1 MLIHNHLPYVMVLL
15 TDSKNQFVDS
25 LNGKWIWNYSDL
37 SAKLNFFQT
46 FISLS
51 WPTYPQPNFIII
63 IINGGILS
71 PAYSHHIH
79 YWQIPTMVGFCH
91 GGNLPASH
99 DDHHHDHNHHDHHR
113 LTRKLL
119 SSTDEQTQLD
129 QSQSGAK
136 DYCCLQ
142 WSWWF
147 GFEYWWFRFQ
157 ILQLFQII

>member
-1 MLIHNHLPYVMVLL
+1 MVLL

-99 DDHHHDHNHHDHHR
+99 DDDDIVDGDVYDNYDC
-113 LTRKLL
+113 
-119 SSTDEQTQLD
+119 
-129 QSQSGAK
+129 G
-136 DYCCLQ
+136 C
-142 WSWWF
+142 
-147 GFEYWWFRFQ
+147 
-157 ILQLFQII
+157 